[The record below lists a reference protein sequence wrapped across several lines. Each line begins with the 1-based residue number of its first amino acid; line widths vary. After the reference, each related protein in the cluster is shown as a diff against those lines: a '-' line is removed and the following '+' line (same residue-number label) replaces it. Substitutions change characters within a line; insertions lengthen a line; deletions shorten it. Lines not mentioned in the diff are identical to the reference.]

1 MPSTIHVFT
10 DPLSNTQRRIPS
22 NRVARSLVWTFFLVL
37 FASIPLAGVRAED
50 KPQTADSPEVA
61 SPEIEVEFK
70 ALQLSEEVYQ
80 QNRDFFDSKINESPF
95 ESGDDFLKK
104 LNSMKEIDLL
114 AAPKM
119 TIRSCQSG
127 KIEITREFHFPKT
140 FDKDGKPTAWENR
153 DLGVAFEIETSEMNG
168 KMRLSGTFFLTEFLG
183 YIKSGE
189 NSPSTPSFQTREAHI
204 LLDQPSGKSSLCLV
218 PWQSSTGTLLS
229 TTKPSQN
236 ATSPAPTA
244 KRLMLWIKTTA
255 VEDY

>member
-1 MPSTIHVFT
+1 MPSTNHVFT
-10 DPLSNTQRRIPS
+10 GPLSNTRRRVPS
-22 NRVARSLVWTFFLVL
+22 NRVALGLVSTFFLVL
-37 FASIPLAGVRAED
+37 FATIPVAGLRAED

-61 SPEIEVEFK
+61 SPKIEVEFK

-95 ESGDDFLKK
+95 ESGEDFLKK
-104 LNSMKEIDLL
+104 LNSMKELDLL

-119 TIRSCQSG
+119 TIRSGQSG
-127 KIEITREFHFPKT
+127 KIETTREFPFPKT
-140 FDKDGKPTAWENR
+140 FDRDGNPTAWENR

-183 YIKSGE
+183 YIKNGE
-189 NSPSTPSFQTREAHI
+189 NGLSTPSFQTREAHI

-229 TTKPSQN
+229 ATKPSQN

-255 VEDY
+255 VED